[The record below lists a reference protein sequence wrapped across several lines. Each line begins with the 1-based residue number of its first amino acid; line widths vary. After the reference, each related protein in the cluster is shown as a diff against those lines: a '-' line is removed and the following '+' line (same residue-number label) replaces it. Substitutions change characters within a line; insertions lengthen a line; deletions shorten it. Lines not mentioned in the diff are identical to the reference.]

1 MNANRVLA
9 ASAAGAF
16 LLGLGVLE
24 VMSLRVRVD
33 QPPAVV
39 SDLGEAPTNSWPE
52 PELDFA
58 VEPTERPE
66 TDVMPLFEAECRFER

>member
-9 ASAAGAF
+9 ASAAGTV

-39 SDLGEAPTNSWPE
+39 SDVGEAPTNSWLE

-58 VEPTERPE
+58 VEPTERRE
-66 TDVMPLFEAECRFER
+66 TEVMALFDAECRFEP